1 MSEKPDITQE
11 EREKFCKMAYEY
23 GYTYFDHTF
32 AEYET
37 MEDISVLCDETSGN
51 YSESKIIRHVEE
63 YYGFERGKHDWDIFG
78 IYGIIEDIG
87 VCYEKGCKDAL
98 DNEEY
103 NVESIKHMWN
113 Y

>member
-32 AEYET
+32 ADYET
-37 MEDISVLCDETSGN
+37 QEDISVMCDDTFGN
-51 YSESKIIRHVEE
+51 NSESEIIHKVES
-63 YYGFERGKHDWDIFG
+63 YYGFERGKHDWDNYG
-78 IYGIIEDIG
+78 IYGIIEDIV

-98 DNEEY
+98 DNSEF
-103 NVESIKHMWN
+103 NPDSVSHFWN